1 LFGAFICLRLLTVTA
16 VAAQVEDGQDS
27 ATATSTPVAGRSPW
41 LLASGGA
48 AAEPANIST
57 LLFWESST
65 NTTSTYSYNTMRVDA
80 RWTNVTPAG
89 ETIIVTNSPPAM
101 RLLF

>member
-1 LFGAFICLRLLTVTA
+1 M
-16 VAAQVEDGQDS
+16 
-27 ATATSTPVAGRSPW
+27 AGRSPW

-101 RLLF
+101 RLLFLGNSLLASTPPTLTTFPLT